1 MTHICINLRARK
13 SMSIKLSIVEDQKD
27 IREML
32 EALFKGSS
40 NIQFQKSFAD
50 AESALNELPDL
61 NSEVVLVD
69 IQLPGK
75 TGIDLIKQLSESMQ
89 STQFIVCSSIED
101 SETIFEALRA
111 GANGYIL
118 KSETPSKL
126 VESVYEVQNGGSPIS
141 TQIARKVI
149 GSFKDKEV
157 PSSDWKNLSNREK
170 EILDLLSKGFR
181 YKEVAIKL
189 FISTDTVRTHI
200 RNIYEKLQVNSR
212 TEALNKVYPRN

>member
-1 MTHICINLRARK
+1 
-13 SMSIKLSIVEDQKD
+13 MSIKLSIVEDQKD